1 VIDLPSDRRSLS
13 SSSAQEFLPMQ
24 TGSQE
29 DSSAF
34 GNRIERTSKIVS
46 PYYLGLSTAASYYGL
61 STQQYNEIFLLTTA
75 HVQKYQPNEDRIRIV
90 HQASNKFFGYQVVN
104 MLGRNV
110 MISDCEK
117 TAIDCI
123 DYLTLIG
130 DAKEAG
136 NILTTAS
143 QRFDWIKTVGYLE
156 QIGSMSLVRRFGW
169 FVAYYEVEI
178 PPYIY
183 ENLIRLAGLS
193 FEAVPSLELGRAN
206 STEAENSSNHVEP
219 WRLWLQPSQRP
230 ARSSLRSRRYY

>member
-1 VIDLPSDRRSLS
+1 
-13 SSSAQEFLPMQ
+13 MQ
-24 TGSQE
+24 TGYQE

-34 GNRIERTSKIVS
+34 GNLIERTSKIVY
-46 PYYLGLSTAASYYGL
+46 PYYLGLSTAASHYGL
-61 STQQYNEIFLLTTA
+61 SMQQYNEIFLLTTA
-75 HVQKYQPNEDRIRIV
+75 RLQKHQLNEDRIRIV
-90 HQASNKFFGYQVVN
+90 HQSSNKFFGYQAVN
-104 MLGRNV
+104 MLGCNV

-117 TAIDCI
+117 TVIDCI
-123 DYLTLIG
+123 DHLTLAG

-143 QRFDWIKTVGYLE
+143 HKFDWIKTVGYLE